1 MRSSWDWRRTV
12 VWHIRTVWPVRGAEQ
27 SGCRRASL
35 LRRILGA
42 HRNRWPGVGN
52 ELGGHGSTRPRKPD
66 AGAVRPA
73 PAPALT
79 SGWEGEP
86 SSSSRECLRAANRYA
101 AASQC
106 RKLHR
111 LADSVL
117 ALIAHAVRPTGR
129 RRPIRDSGSSRSEV
143 QWCLGGHGLDTCGDN
158 SVDALRAGLPRSG
171 SASAGHPGWRST

>member
-1 MRSSWDWRRTV
+1 LGLATDGRLAYSNGLAGSGS
-12 VWHIRTVWPVRGAEQ
+12 RTVWLSARFAPSPNPWGASEPLAWSGERVGRARQHPPEETRRG
-27 SGCRRASL
+27 CC
-35 LRRILGA
+35 
-42 HRNRWPGVGN
+42 P
-52 ELGGHGSTRPRKPD
+52 
-66 AGAVRPA
+66 PA